1 MVNGRRPPRPDH
13 PGLSDRV
20 WEMIEGSWVVNPTQ
34 RMTIT
39 EVVSILDAEVNPH
52 RSQ

>member
-1 MVNGRRPPRPDH
+1 MVNGRRPPRPNH
-13 PGLSDRV
+13 PELSDRV
-20 WEMIEGSWVVNPTQ
+20 WKMIERSWVANPTQ

-39 EVVSILDAEVNPH
+39 EVVSMLDAEVNPH